1 MSFFYCVADAVDEG
15 SIDKGRGE
23 RAQALWKDRSDL
35 YERQGHPRHVAE
47 GLAADDVKASFR
59 KEAGDARHVALAK
72 MAFMRNA
79 QAEVSASTAPDMV
92 AEMER
97 ADYRH
102 RALVRRFQGRL
113 AEFLGEHH
121 RDILGRVKNPA
132 GLGDIVRE
140 LHGEASGNQSA
151 KAMADGIRATLDEMR
166 LMFNEAGGIIPKLDN
181 WGLPHSHSRSA
192 ISRAGFDRWFDETSP
207 KIDWSKMDD
216 RMTGRPFQEAG
227 GAPPSLEIQRRF
239 LKEIFDNIAYGR
251 DAKEAVYGRPKGAAT
266 YKKHAE
272 HRVLAFKSADDWMAY
287 NKAFGTGD
295 ALKSLMGHVH
305 RMARDITL
313 MREFGPNPG
322 LGIEYKAQLWR
333 KTGRDKGDTFFADKA
348 AADAQRAIR
357 MFKVMSGGPQ
367 AESPMMDWIATFMSS
382 TRHVLTSALLDRAV
396 VASMSDLNTMRL
408 AAQSIGMNPTNI
420 VARQIGA
427 LKSLS
432 RDELLRAQWVA
443 DTMADAGTALARFQ
457 QDVAPA
463 EIAERLS
470 SAAMRVQGLSQ
481 WTDRARAT
489 FYQEMSGY
497 LASQA
502 GKGLA
507 DLDVPLRSLL
517 ERHRVS
523 ADDWAAFMDD
533 ATLFKADNGAT
544 FAMPMYWRA
553 ETGLPSRRADEIFF
567 KIQGAIEEQMEIAVP
582 TGSLYA
588 RSFVDPAAYDLPPGS
603 LLYELA
609 KSGTMFKSFAMTFT
623 VNQHRQIMAQG
634 GYLSKGGA
642 LYGVNLA
649 AGAVVMGAIS
659 IQIGEMLFGRD
670 PQNMTDPSFWAR
682 SAMKGGAFG
691 IIGDIVTTG
700 QASWGG
706 GFPAYVAG
714 PIPQFAG
721 DVWNLTI
728 KNAFEYAAGGD
739 ANFASDLA
747 RFGKRYMPMGQTIAV
762 GPAIDRLWWDQLQ
775 LLLDPE
781 SVDALTS
788 AATSRS
794 NLYGSGEFWESGS
807 ALPSRAPSLANAIG
821 R

>member
-1 MSFFYCVADAVDEG
+1 MSFFDCVADAVDEG

-23 RAQALWKDRSDL
+23 RAQALWKDLSDR

-47 GLAADDVKASFR
+47 GMAAEDVKASFK
-59 KEAGDARHVALAK
+59 KEAGDVRHVALSK
-72 MAFMRNA
+72 MAFMRKA
-79 QAEVSASTAPDMV
+79 QAEVSAAKAPDMV

-97 ADYRH
+97 MDYRH
-102 RALVRRFQGRL
+102 RGLVRRFQGRL

-132 GLGDIVRE
+132 GLADIVRE
-140 LHGEASGNQSA
+140 LHGEASGNATA
-151 KAMADGIRATLDEMR
+151 KAMADGIRSTLDEMR

-192 ISRAGFDRWFDETSP
+192 ISRAGFEQWFAETAP
-207 KIDWSKMDD
+207 RIDWTKIDD
-216 RMTGRPFQEAG
+216 RLTGKPFQGEG
-227 GAPPSLEIQRRF
+227 PPPSLEIQRTF
-239 LKEIFDNIAYGR
+239 MKEIFDNIAYGR
-251 DAKEAVYGRPKGAAT
+251 NSKEAVYGRPKGTAT

-295 ALKSLMGHVH
+295 AFKTLMGHVH

-322 LGIEYKAQLWR
+322 LGIEYKAQLWD
-333 KTGRDKGDTFFADKA
+333 KTARDKDMVGLAEKA
-348 AADAQRAIR
+348 AADARRAIR
-357 MFKVMSGGPQ
+357 MFKVMSGGPL

-382 TRHVLTSALLDRAV
+382 TRNVLTSALLDRAV

-408 AAQSIGMNPTNI
+408 AAQSIGMNPANI

-463 EIAERLS
+463 EIAEWLS
-470 SAAMRVQGLSQ
+470 SAAMKMQGLAQ

-497 LASQA
+497 LASHA
-502 GKGLA
+502 GKELA
-507 DLDVPLRSLL
+507 ELDAPLRGLL
-517 ERHRVS
+517 ERHMVT
-523 ADDWAAFMDD
+523 AEDWAAFMDD
-533 ATLFKADNGAT
+533 ATLFRADNGAT

-553 ETGLPSRRADEIFF
+553 ETSLPSRRADEIFF
-567 KIQGAIEEQMEIAVP
+567 KIQGAVEEQMEIAVP

-623 VNQHRQIMAQG
+623 VNQHRQIMTRG

-642 LYGVNLA
+642 LYGLNLA
-649 AGAVVMGAIS
+649 AGATVMGS
-659 IQIGEMLFGRD
+659 IAVQINELLLGRD
-670 PQNMTDPSFWAR
+670 PQDMTNPMFWAR

-691 IIGDIVTTG
+691 IVGDIVTTG

-714 PIPQFAG
+714 PMPQFAG

-739 ANFASDLA
+739 ANFAAELA
-747 RFGKRYMPMGQTIAV
+747 RFGKRYTPMGQTIAV

-781 SVDALTS
+781 SADALAS
-788 AATSRS
+788 AAKNRA

-807 ALPSRAPSLANAIG
+807 PLPSRAPSLENAIG